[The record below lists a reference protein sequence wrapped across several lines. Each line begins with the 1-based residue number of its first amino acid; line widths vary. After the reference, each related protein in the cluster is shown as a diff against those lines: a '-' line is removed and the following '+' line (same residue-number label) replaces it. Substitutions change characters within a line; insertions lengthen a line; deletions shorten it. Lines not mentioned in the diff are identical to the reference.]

1 MIDVYCPS
9 SLQLSGL
16 LLFLCLS
23 ERNGSM
29 SGGERERKN
38 TCEYTAQI
46 INLPRRC
53 LACLVSKIS
62 KIRRRERVKKRQ
74 TGVAPDSSKLQM
86 CRSVHECFT
95 HSCQQRRERHKG
107 PLCSRLKTGQE
118 RELKIYSRTSAV
130 LRVNRSFPPG

>member
-1 MIDVYCPS
+1 
-9 SLQLSGL
+9 
-16 LLFLCLS
+16 
-23 ERNGSM
+23 M

-38 TCEYTAQI
+38 TCKYTAQI

-95 HSCQQRRERHKG
+95 HSCQPK
-107 PLCSRLKTGQE
+107 E
-118 RELKIYSRTSAV
+118 RETQRSLVFKAKDGPRKGAKDLLAYLSCLK
-130 LRVNRSFPPG
+130 GQ